1 MLRFLLGIVFLAS
14 LTACGLKGALY
25 LPQDHTADQVPA
37 STAHFASEQSQNT
50 HD

>member
-1 MLRFLLGIVFLAS
+1 MIRWILGIVFLAS

-25 LPQDHTADQVPA
+25 LPQDPNAAQVPTSAGSLA
-37 STAHFASEQSQNT
+37 SPQIQNS